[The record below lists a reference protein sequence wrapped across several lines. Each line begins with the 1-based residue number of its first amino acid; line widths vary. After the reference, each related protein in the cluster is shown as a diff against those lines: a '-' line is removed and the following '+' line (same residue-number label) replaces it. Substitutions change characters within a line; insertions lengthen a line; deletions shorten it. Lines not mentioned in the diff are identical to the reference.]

1 MGCPPLVA
9 CVRAASRLVRP
20 SGMLWHSER
29 TETGSEGGDME
40 GIAKLISASAWALV
54 ALMLAAGIPFAW
66 RRVLAW
72 IDAKSQV
79 AMAEAVRRMIEE

>member
-1 MGCPPLVA
+1 RVCSGTANVQK
-9 CVRAASRLVRP
+9 RAWRV
-20 SGMLWHSER
+20 
-29 TETGSEGGDME
+29 GDME

>member
-1 MGCPPLVA
+1 MPPSC
-9 CVRAASRLVRP
+9 CVWAGGFLP
-20 SGMLWHSER
+20 R
-29 TETGSEGGDME
+29 TTVGYALAQPTYRNGSEGGDME
-40 GIAKLISASAWALV
+40 EIAKLISASAWALV